1 MTRLGAELSLE
12 VLNEVAVGA
21 DELDVSTVVDDL
33 LLGLEDLVVGAVDG
47 GESPLLGDDDLLAS
61 GELEG
66 EATNSSQQGRGDG
79 SSQLDWGDPP
89 CSERGE
95 EPP

>member
-66 EATNSSQQGRGDG
+66 EAMNSSQ
-79 SSQLDWGDPP
+79 
-89 CSERGE
+89 
-95 EPP
+95 